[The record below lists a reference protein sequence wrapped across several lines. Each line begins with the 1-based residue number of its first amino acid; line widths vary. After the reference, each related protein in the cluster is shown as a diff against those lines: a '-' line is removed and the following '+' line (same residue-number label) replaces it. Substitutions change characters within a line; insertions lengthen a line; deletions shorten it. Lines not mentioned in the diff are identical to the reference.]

1 MIYAAPAIV
10 LAAIVYFCWRQNN
23 KIDNMEITIVSDRLK
38 RDVTVVHLS
47 DMHSKLFGKGS
58 RRLMDAVRSVSPDF
72 ICFTGD
78 FLDRYTKE
86 PRPAIECAG
95 KLTEIA
101 PVFYCPGNHDYHRA
115 NIDEILGELSARGV
129 KVLRSEYARCCGIS
143 ILGLDVIGYD
153 IHTPIALREFERA
166 EGFKLVMTHFPEQIE
181 EFSHYDIDL
190 VLAGHAHGGQFRLP
204 IIGAVYAPGQ
214 GFFPKWT
221 KGLYNEN
228 GRRLIVSPGLGNSGF
243 PLRLGNPPTVITIKM
258 KAGRV

>member
-1 MIYAAPAIV
+1 M
-10 LAAIVYFCWRQNN
+10 
-23 KIDNMEITIVSDRLK
+23 
-38 RDVTVVHLS
+38 
-47 DMHSKLFGKGS
+47 
-58 RRLMDAVRSVSPDF
+58 
-72 ICFTGD
+72 
-78 FLDRYTKE
+78 
-86 PRPAIECAG
+86 
-95 KLTEIA
+95 
-101 PVFYCPGNHDYHRA
+101 
-115 NIDEILGELSARGV
+115 
-129 KVLRSEYARCCGIS
+129 
-143 ILGLDVIGYD
+143 GLDDIGYD
-153 IHTPIALREFERA
+153 IHNPIALREFERA